1 MTKKR
6 NRFNTRPDHI
16 RESTTREKVLK
27 NIRHALIDP
36 AENPFSGVNK
46 SAPVYKPLAEDP
58 DINFAAEFTK
68 TGGKFIFC
76 ESPEDMVQKLVS
88 LFDDKLWEQAWAN
101 DSSLIGLLNQ
111 AGIKVNKSDAD
122 NREMKVALTTCE
134 FLVSRLGSIMVSSGQ
149 VSGRKLNIYP
159 EIHVVV
165 AFTSQIVNDLGNAL
179 TKLRN
184 KYNGKLPSMVSLITG
199 PSRTADIEKT
209 LVMGAHGPK
218 ELYLFLADDQINQ

>member
-6 NRFNTRPDHI
+6 NRFNTRPEHI

-36 AENPFSGVNK
+36 AENPFQAVSK
-46 SAPVYKPLAEDP
+46 PVAVYQPLAEDP

-76 ESPEDMVQKLVS
+76 ESPDDMVQKVVS
-88 LFDDKLWEQAWAN
+88 LFDEKLWEQAWAN
-101 DSSLIGLLNQ
+101 DPALIGLLNQ
-111 AGIKVNKSDAD
+111 AGIKVNKPGAD
-122 NREMKVALTTCE
+122 YREMKVALTTCE
-134 FLVSRLGSIMVSSGQ
+134 FLISRLGSVMVSSGQ
-149 VSGRKLNIYP
+149 ISGRKLNIYP
-159 EIHVVV
+159 EIHVII
-165 AFTSQIVNDLGNAL
+165 AFTSQITNDLGDAL
-179 TKLRN
+179 IKLRN
-184 KYNGKLPSMVSLITG
+184 KYNGKLPSMVSLVTG

-218 ELYLFLADDQINQ
+218 ELYLFMADDQTNN